1 MKSIL
6 ILHQYFLKPT
16 EDGSHRIFSHANNL
30 SKSGYKVTVITS
42 QRSNEQKELWSK
54 EIINEN
60 LIVFRLRNNGYFHG
74 SSKSSTLERIKSFL
88 FFSFH
93 STIKS
98 FFMKKDLVY
107 ATSTPLTISIPAIF
121 LKLVLWKKFIF
132 EVRDMWPDV
141 PIKMG
146 FLKNKILIALAYL
159 LEFIAYKL
167 ASKIIVLSPGMKDEI
182 INKHINENKIVTIEN
197 GCDNFAEYYDKSN
210 IFSLPSEIQD
220 KKIILY
226 AGSLSPL
233 YEIDFIV
240 DLSKSILERTNDIVV
255 VVAGRGVKSD
265 EMVQK
270 AKDLEVFNKSFFYL
284 GAISKIQVQKLF
296 EYSSIS
302 LNLGAGHHEAE
313 KFALNNKFFDSI
325 SSGTPICTNFH
336 SYQTDIA
343 LKNNFGFLI
352 NHKQLNESTQSIIK
366 HINDDD
372 WLDKASKSAINLA
385 TTKYNRKEQTKK
397 IIKLIDGI

>member
-6 ILHQYFLKPT
+6 ILHQYFLKPS

-42 QRSNEQKELWSK
+42 QRTNEQKELWSK

-60 LIVFRLRNNGYFHG
+60 LKVFRLRNNGYFHG
-74 SSKSSTLERIKSFL
+74 SNKSSSLERIKSFL

-146 FLKNKILIALAYL
+146 FLKNKILIALSYL

-182 INKHINENKIVTIEN
+182 INKHINADKIVTIEN
-197 GCDNFAEYYDKSN
+197 GCDDFSDYYDKSN
-210 IFSLPSEIQD
+210 IFSLPPDIEG

-240 DLSKSILERTNDIVV
+240 DLSKSILERTNNVVV
-255 VVAGRGVKSD
+255 VVAGRGVKSNKI
-265 EMVQK
+265 VQK
-270 AKDLEVFNKSFFYL
+270 ANDLKVLNKSFFYL
-284 GAISKIQVQKLF
+284 GPLPKIDIQKLF
-296 EYSSIS
+296 EVSTIS
-302 LNLGAGHHEAE
+302 LNLGAGYHEAE

-325 SSGTPICTNFH
+325 SSGTPICTNFQ

-352 NHKQLNESTQSIIK
+352 NHKELNESTQLIIK

-397 IIKLIDGI
+397 IIKIIDEI